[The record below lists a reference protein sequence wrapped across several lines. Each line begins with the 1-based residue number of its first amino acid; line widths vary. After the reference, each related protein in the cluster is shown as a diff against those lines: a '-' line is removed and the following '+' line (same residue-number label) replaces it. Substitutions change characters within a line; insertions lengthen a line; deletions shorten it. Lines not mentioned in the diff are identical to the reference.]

1 MKQKIR
7 NTLLLFFYMI
17 IINIIIIIVEA
28 GISKINVDFDY
39 KVPNVIYFIQSTVFV
54 FIYSFFQTF
63 LFSIN
68 KKSIICLLILHNALT
83 IFLMI
88 LNDENGKD
96 VLFISLTSI
105 SHLNE
110 MLFYLYLNSIDTT
123 IGKIINTANWTIFFS
138 VYIVFVASSF
148 KSLLILSGLQK
159 K

>member
-1 MKQKIR
+1 MIQKLR
-7 NTLLLFFYMI
+7 NTLFLYFYI
-17 IINIIIIIVEA
+17 VIINIIVIYIEA
-28 GISKINVDFDY
+28 LLSENSADFDF
-39 KVPNVIYFIQSTVFV
+39 KTPSTIYFVQSTIFV

-68 KKSIICLLILHNALT
+68 RKSIICLLTLHNALT
-83 IFLMI
+83 IFLM
-88 LNDENGKD
+88 LQSEEYGKD

-123 IGKIINTANWTIFFS
+123 IGKFVNFVNWTILFS
-138 VYIVFVASSF
+138 LYVVFIATSF
-148 KSLLILSGLQK
+148 KRLLHLIGYK